1 MLANQLVRLCF
12 SASKF
17 FLAVLLLSATLAT
30 GSAQAISQGERY
42 TNEIPSNV
50 PIVKKTNS
58 NVATGSRGLSNGTYM
73 YGETNEP
80 GAVGRE
86 YVVFDHQGG
95 QAIGAVFMAGS
106 EYSCFSGQV
115 QGDRLQMMVL
125 DSYENAERPY
135 DISLEGQSSDGYEY
149 RPVHK
154 IGQQEMN
161 ILDTCRSFYRER
173 FSSLS
178 IRG

>member
-1 MLANQLVRLCF
+1 MLANQLVSFCF
-12 SASKF
+12 SASKL
-17 FLAVLLLSATLAT
+17 FLAVLILSATLAT
-30 GSAQAISQGERY
+30 GSAQAI
-42 TNEIPSNV
+42 EIPSNV

-58 NVATGSRGLSNGTYM
+58 NVATGSRGLANGTHL
-73 YGETNEP
+73 YGETHEP

-115 QGDRLQMMVL
+115 QGDQLKMMVL

-135 DISLEGQSSDGYEY
+135 DISLEGESSDGYEY
-149 RPVHK
+149 RPVQQ
-154 IGQQEMN
+154 IGRQELN

-173 FSSLS
+173 FSRLS
-178 IRG
+178 MGG

>member
-12 SASKF
+12 SASKL

-30 GSAQAISQGERY
+30 SSAQAVEV
-42 TNEIPSNV
+42 PSNI
-50 PIVKKTNS
+50 PIIKKANGTM
-58 NVATGSRGLSNGTYM
+58 ATGSRSLSNGTYM
-73 YGETNEP
+73 YGETNVP
-80 GAVGRE
+80 GAEGRE

-115 QGDRLQMMVL
+115 SGDNTLKMMVL
-125 DSYENAERPY
+125 DGYEDTERPY

-149 RPVHK
+149 QPVHK

-161 ILDTCRSFYRER
+161 ILDTCRNFYRER
-173 FSSLS
+173 FSRASVQ
-178 IRG
+178 G